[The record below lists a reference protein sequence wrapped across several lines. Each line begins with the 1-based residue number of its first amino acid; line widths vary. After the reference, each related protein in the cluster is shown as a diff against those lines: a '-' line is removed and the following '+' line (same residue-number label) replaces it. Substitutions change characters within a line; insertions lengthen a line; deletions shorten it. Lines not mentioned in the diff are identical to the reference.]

1 MFDVIVD
8 IDGTIADNAH
18 RQYFLNIMKD
28 WDSYRELAI
37 NDGVHEDVIVVLK
50 ALKAIGCKL
59 VLCTGRMERE
69 RTMTVD
75 WLRKHDLFKLFSVL
89 YMRKE
94 NDHREDYIVKKEL
107 LGQMR
112 RDGYNPLMVFDD
124 RDSVV
129 KMWREAGL
137 RCFQPQEGNF

>member
-8 IDGTIADNAH
+8 IDGTIADNTH
-18 RQYFLNIMKD
+18 RNHFLNNKKKD

-37 NDGVHEDVIVVLK
+37 NDDVHDDVIIVLK

-75 WLRKHDLFKLFSVL
+75 WLRKNDIFNMFSVL

-107 LGQMR
+107 LDWMR
-112 RDGYNPLMVFDD
+112 RDG
-124 RDSVV
+124 
-129 KMWREAGL
+129 
-137 RCFQPQEGNF
+137 